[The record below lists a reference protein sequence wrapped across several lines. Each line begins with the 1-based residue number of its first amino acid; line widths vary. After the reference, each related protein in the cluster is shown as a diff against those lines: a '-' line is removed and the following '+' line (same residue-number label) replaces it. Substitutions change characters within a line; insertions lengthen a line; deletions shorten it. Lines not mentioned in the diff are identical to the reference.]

1 MANSTR
7 LREFTWAGMTFGHLV
22 PTGGFSWRV
31 DLVRN
36 HEQPGSPLP
45 GNERGP
51 WLTAAGY
58 YGPHYGG
65 EEYRLDAPLRRSRS
79 DIGLHRDF
87 ASLSPVAILAFANQY
102 GPLGHGEMLVDP
114 AGSFEQDS
122 PYGESFEFWRRQIQ
136 KMAALVRT
144 WDLARREETRIL
156 THLVKWTRPGE
167 RAVGPVRVEVTIPP
181 WEPWWTEA
189 PVPWRFDSILDP
201 VRAIV
206 ALHLNEVLRET
217 TAPQVLMPEGKPTC
231 RTFPSH
237 SSGRSMC
244 PSPTSSP
251 ASPMPP
257 SSVQTGGTRAAGSTT
272 STAGSSPRRPSRVT
286 AATRAGIL
294 SGVGRRRGSQT
305 APTTILLESEAPLL
319 VELSYGPSRTRTCD
333 RPIMSRQL

>member
-1 MANSTR
+1 MTNGTR
-7 LREFTWAGMTFGHLV
+7 LREFTWAGMNFAHRV

-58 YGPHYGG
+58 SGPHCGG

-87 ASLSPVAILAFANQY
+87 ASLAPVAILAFANQH

-114 AGSFEQDS
+114 AGSFEQDY

-144 WDLARREETRIL
+144 WDLARREETGIL

-167 RAVGPVRVEVTIPP
+167 RADGPVRVEVTIPP

-201 VRAIV
+201 ARAIV
-206 ALHLNEVLRET
+206 VLHLNRVLRET
-217 TAPQVLMPEGKPTC
+217 TAPQVLMPEGKPTLQNVPQSLLGALYVSLAHELAGVTHAAEQCPNWRDPRCGKHNINGWFVPKTTKQGYCSNAC
-231 RTFPSH
+231 RNT
-237 SSGRSMC
+237 
-244 PSPTSSP
+244 
-251 ASPMPP
+251 
-257 SSVQTGGTRAAGSTT
+257 VW
-272 STAGSSPRRPSRVT
+272 RREKKT
-286 AATRAGIL
+286 
-294 SGVGRRRGSQT
+294 
-305 APTTILLESEAPLL
+305 
-319 VELSYGPSRTRTCD
+319 
-333 RPIMSRQL
+333 